1 MRLIIIC
8 LCLCSSVSLVAFSR
22 VGFPEDPLHI
32 LGSPRPAADREA
44 KNEAKNQARFARL
57 QRPPAMETIG
67 APVLQ
72 DSVTQDD
79 VTRAA
84 SVEEPTR
91 AEAPAPE
98 APGAPV
104 PLPVPAP
111 AKKIELPRKVE
122 AASEHHTATVRAP
135 LRIARMRMPRAVVKH
150 RVIFV
155 RVAIKQRPAKAPSV
169 RRAFWADSTPQ

>member
-32 LGSPRPAADREA
+32 LGSPRPVADREA

-57 QRPPAMETIG
+57 QPPSVMETIG
-67 APVLQ
+67 E
-72 DSVTQDD
+72 SVAQDD
-79 VTRAA
+79 VTRIA
-84 SVEEPTR
+84 SVEEPAR

-98 APGAPV
+98 APVAV
-104 PLPVPAP
+104 IPLPVPAP

-155 RVAIKQRPAKAPSV
+155 RVAIKQRRAKAPSV
-169 RRAFWADSTPQ
+169 SRAFWADSTPQ